1 MKGAIP
7 RMALLWGVLAA
18 VASTAP
24 AQDASLE
31 FEVHVTP
38 SGGVEEPVRGF
49 PFYLLSKSFAEIV
62 KEAET
67 EDPKPDM
74 DAFIAKLEMS
84 PELKAWMKKNE
95 TVSLSGSEFYQK
107 LKIDDILKVP
117 EFFDAYDQ
125 RNTSVRAIDFPK
137 PKYKPADK
145 AKNPEKY
152 QKLKAEYEDAIRR
165 FYAEHPDSTDGM
177 DIDLESI
184 DPGKKWDAMM
194 GDRGSDVHREALE
207 LAESKYLVGR
217 AETNL
222 DGKAFLRG
230 IPPGVYWLSTLDV
243 AADVGDMRP
252 RWDYALTLRPG
263 EAKRVLLSNANAVRS
278 AHPKR

>member
-1 MKGAIP
+1 MKCAIA
-7 RMALLWGVLAA
+7 RMMLLSAVLAA
-18 VASTAP
+18 AASASR

-49 PFYLLSKSFAEIV
+49 PFYLLSKSFAEIL
-62 KEAET
+62 KEADT

-74 DAFIAKLEMS
+74 DAFIAKLEVS

-95 TVSLSGSEFYQK
+95 TVSLSGEEFYQK

-117 EFFDAYDQ
+117 EFLDAYET
-125 RNTSVRAIDFPK
+125 RSTSVRAIDFPK

-145 AKNPEKY
+145 TKNPEKY
-152 QKLKAEYEDAIRR
+152 EKLKAEYEGAIRR

-177 DIDLESI
+177 DIDLEPV
-184 DPGKKWDAMM
+184 DPGKKWSAMV

-207 LAESKYLVGR
+207 LAQSKYLVGR

-222 DGKAFLRG
+222 DGKGYLRG
-230 IPPGVYWLSTLDV
+230 IPPGAYWLSTLDV
-243 AADVGDMRP
+243 AADVGDIRP

-263 EAKRVLLSNANAVRS
+263 EAKRIALSNANAVRTT
-278 AHPKR
+278 HQKR

>member
-1 MKGAIP
+1 MKCTIP
-7 RMALLWGVLAA
+7 RMALLWIVLAA
-18 VASTAP
+18 AASAAA

-49 PFYLLSKSFAEIV
+49 PFYLLSKSFAEIL
-62 KEAET
+62 KEADT

-74 DAFIAKLEMS
+74 DAFIAKLEVS

-95 TVSLSGSEFYQK
+95 TVSLSGGEFYQK

-117 EFFDAYDQ
+117 EFLDAYET
-125 RNTSVRAIDFPK
+125 RNTSVRAIDFPR

-145 AKNPEKY
+145 TKNPEKY
-152 QKLKAEYEDAIRR
+152 EKLKAEYEGAIRR

-177 DIDLESI
+177 DIDLEPADS
-184 DPGKKWDAMM
+184 GKKWDAMM

-207 LAESKYLVGR
+207 LAQSKYLVGR

-222 DGKAFLRG
+222 DGKGYLRG
-230 IPPGVYWLSTLDV
+230 IPPGAYWLSTLDV
-243 AADVGDMRP
+243 AADVGDIRP

-263 EAKRVLLSNANAVRS
+263 EAKRIALSNANAVRTT
-278 AHPKR
+278 HQKR